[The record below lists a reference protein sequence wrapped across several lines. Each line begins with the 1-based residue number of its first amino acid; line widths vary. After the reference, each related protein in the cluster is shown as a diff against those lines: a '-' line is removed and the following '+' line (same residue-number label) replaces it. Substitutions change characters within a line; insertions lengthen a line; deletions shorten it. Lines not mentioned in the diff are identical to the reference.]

1 MSDHIFTGSGVAL
14 ITPIQSD
21 GKVNYKVLEELLEF
35 HIAKGTDAI
44 IACGTT
50 GEAATLSEKEH
61 CEVLSFVSEKVNGRI
76 PVIAGTGSNDTSTAV
91 MLSKVAQKTGADACL
106 CVTPYY
112 NKTSQAGLVKHFNV
126 IADSVDIPII
136 LYNVPSRTGCNIQPK
151 TYAELCKHPNIRA
164 AKEASGDISQVAL
177 IRSLCEDNL
186 DIYSGNDDQTVP
198 FMSLG
203 ALGVISVFANICP
216 TEMHQICQLCLDNN
230 FAEAQKLHFHYLELM
245 NIMFSDVNPIPVKT
259 AMNLYGFDAGECKL
273 PLVPMSVAGYHN
285 LKSESGKSRIERF
298 VDSEAH
304 HDASG
309 NCWL

>member
-1 MSDHIFTGSGVAL
+1 MGNHIFTGSGVAL
-14 ITPIQSD
+14 VTPMNSD
-21 GKVNYKVLEELLEF
+21 GSVNYDVLKQLLEF
-35 HIAKGTDAI
+35 HVENGTDAI

-50 GEAATLSEKEH
+50 GEAATLSEEEH
-61 CEVLSFVSEKVNGRI
+61 CKVLSFVSEKINGRI

-91 MLSKVAQKTGADACL
+91 MLSKSAQKTGADALL

-126 IADSVDIPII
+126 IADAVDLPII

-151 TYAELCKHPNIRA
+151 TYEELCKHPNIVA
-164 AKEASGDISQVAL
+164 AKEASGNISQVAL
-177 IRSLCEDNL
+177 IRSLCGDNL

-216 TEMHQICQLCLDNN
+216 AEMHKICQLCLEND

-245 NIMFSDVNPIPVKT
+245 NIMFNDVNPIPIKT
-259 AMNLYGFDAGECKL
+259 AMNLFGFDCGECRL
-273 PLVPMSVAGYHN
+273 PLVPMSAAGYHD
-285 LKSESGKSRIERF
+285 LKDCLAKYDLLGKH
-298 VDSEAH
+298 AK
-304 HDASG
+304 
-309 NCWL
+309 

>member
-14 ITPIQSD
+14 ITPISSD

-35 HIAKGTDAI
+35 HIANGTDSI
-44 IACGTT
+44 VACGTT

-61 CEVLSFVSEKVNGRI
+61 CEVLSFVAEKVNHRI

-91 MLSKVAQKTGADACL
+91 MLSKSAQESGADAIL
-106 CVTPYY
+106 SVTPYY
-112 NKTSQAGLVKHFNV
+112 NKTSQAGLIKHFNV
-126 IADSVDIPII
+126 IADSVDLPVI

-151 TYAELCKHPNIRA
+151 TDAELCKHPNIRA
-164 AKEASGDISQVAL
+164 IKEASGNISQVAL
-177 IRSLCEDNL
+177 IRSLCGDNL

-216 TEMHQICQLCLDNN
+216 REMHEICQLCLDNN

-285 LKSESGKSRIERF
+285 LKDCLAKYDLLDKYHS
-298 VDSEAH
+298 
-304 HDASG
+304 
-309 NCWL
+309 